1 MTTGSSTRSGAKKGD
16 AANPADQD
24 NVGSDA
30 DTMAPPKRGEKY
42 LHSFEG
48 RMYFES
54 KGPGAIRGL
63 IFEDALAFV
72 RRTLSG
78 IKYRDVEYSI
88 LRGRLLWARD

>member
-1 MTTGSSTRSGAKKGD
+1 
-16 AANPADQD
+16 
-24 NVGSDA
+24 
-30 DTMAPPKRGEKY
+30 
-42 LHSFEG
+42 
-48 RMYFES
+48 MYFES